1 MVLGCLLLLGMALP
15 LGTRGTKDRIFYDL
29 TKSLT
34 CPGNNKGCML
44 STPYEHPEEPLTYQ
58 LISTCHY
65 GELCNRAPTPAGSLK
80 AGTTTGWM
88 LRVLLLL
95 Q

>member
-1 MVLGCLLLLGMALP
+1 MVLGWVLLLVMALP
-15 LGTRGTKDRIFYDL
+15 LGTCGTKDRIFYDL
-29 TKSLT
+29 TESLT

-65 GELCNRAPTPAGSLK
+65 GELCNRAPNPADSLK
-80 AGTTTGWM
+80 AGTITGRM